1 MTRIPQFLWK
11 VGSRSILNY
20 RYMNPA
26 TLPKSRI
33 WIHIKCHGSHNSVEK
48 SDPDQYQM
56 TWIPKFFWK
65 IGSGSILNYMD
76 HATLKVGSGS
86 ISNATDPATLLETG
100 GKGGSRCLSDHKC
113 LQPNRFSVYLA
124 DGDTAL
130 DLPRG
135 GGGGGVSLKKKLL
148 GIKNCEKGAHG
159 LEGSKLWVE
168 WY

>member
-1 MTRIPQFLWK
+1 
-11 VGSRSILNY
+11 
-20 RYMNPA
+20 
-26 TLPKSRI
+26 
-33 WIHIKCHGSHNSVEK
+33 
-48 SDPDQYQM
+48 
-56 TWIPKFFWK
+56 
-65 IGSGSILNYMD
+65 MD

-135 GGGGGVSLKKKLL
+135 GGGGGGGEPEKKIIRDQEL
-148 GIKNCEKGAHG
+148 
-159 LEGSKLWVE
+159 
-168 WY
+168 